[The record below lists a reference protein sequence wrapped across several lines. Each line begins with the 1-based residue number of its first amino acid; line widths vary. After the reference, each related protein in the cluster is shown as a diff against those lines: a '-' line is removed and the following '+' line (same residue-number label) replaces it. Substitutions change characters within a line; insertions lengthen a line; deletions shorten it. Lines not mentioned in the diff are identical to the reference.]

1 MYVKQGSAL
10 FISRGFLYCLRK
22 LSEIKERKDNRMIRC
37 NYSTVVVYVGYENSL
52 LHLVQT
58 FQLAVSTAFD
68 HGACSR
74 SSTILL
80 ASMKLLT
87 AL

>member
-1 MYVKQGSAL
+1 
-10 FISRGFLYCLRK
+10 
-22 LSEIKERKDNRMIRC
+22 MIRC
-37 NYSTVVVYVGYENSL
+37 NYSTVVVYVCYENSL